1 MDLPTLLD
9 GAAPSPAQRDRDFAA
24 LPLRP
29 RRAWWW
35 LGAALA
41 VGVAAVVLLR
51 PTPAPSGH
59 LELRVADQPGAEPLV
74 IDFSYPLELP

>member
-9 GAAPSPAQRDRDFAA
+9 GAAPTPTQRDQDFAGM
-24 LPLRP
+24 PLRP

-41 VGVAAVVLLR
+41 LGLAAVLLLR
-51 PTPAPSGH
+51 PSPLPSGH
-59 LELRVADQPGAEPLV
+59 LELRVADQPGAQPLV
-74 IDFSYPLELP
+74 IDFTYPQEQP